1 MLVAEWWLRSCFEES
16 MLCQGLK
23 AQHGVK
29 LDIATVIDYK
39 GYWIDE
45 DGSDLT
51 RTERGTQLLTEGL
64 ATKADGELE
73 SQEDKSVREEG
84 FPFELLQ
91 LGWSIETTT
100 AQAYVPADFNRIINT
115 INGVPA
121 EQLSTVEPDLGH
133 EACERV
139 NRMLRAVFAEA
150 AAGKA
155 AEQPGMLEQAM
166 ELLAKDTERT
176 ELMLDFYDCWKL
188 TDVSA
193 VGSGVSQLK
202 SLQQLTLNFIYC
214 RSLVDVSAVGSAIS
228 QLKSLQ
234 QLTLNFRYCEK
245 LTDVSAVGSAVSQ
258 LKSLEQLT
266 LNFRYCE
273 KLTDVSAVGSGVGQL
288 KSLQQLTLNFD
299 HCSSLTDMSAVGS
312 GVSQLKSLQK
322 LTLDFRAAD
331 CSKLTGMCCFEAR
344 LRIALPGAE
353 IEVYTEGTSSCCCRC
368 TIC

>member
-139 NRMLRAVFAEA
+139 NTMLRAVFAEA

-166 ELLAKDTERT
+166 ALLAKDTERT
-176 ELMLDFYDCWKL
+176 ELMLDFSLCRELTDASAVGSAVSQLKSLQQLTLSFSHCTSLTDVGAVGSAVSQLKSLQKLTLSFIGCKSLTDVSGVGSGVSQLKSLQQLTLNFSGCERL

-202 SLQQLTLNFIYC
+202 SLQQLTPDFTSCDLT
-214 RSLVDVSAVGSAIS
+214 DVSAIGSGVS

-234 QLTLNFRYCEK
+234 QLTLNFK
-245 LTDVSAVGSAVSQ
+245 G
-258 LKSLEQLT
+258 
-266 LNFRYCE
+266 
-273 KLTDVSAVGSGVGQL
+273 
-288 KSLQQLTLNFD
+288 
-299 HCSSLTDMSAVGS
+299 CSSLT
-312 GVSQLKSLQK
+312 GVRNLE
-322 LTLDFRAAD
+322 AD
-331 CSKLTGMCCFEAR
+331 
-344 LRIALPGAE
+344 LRKALPGAE
-353 IEVYTEGTSSCCCRC
+353 IEVDTDCTSSRCCWC

>member
-29 LDIATVIDYK
+29 LDIATVDRY
-39 GYWIDE
+39 GP
-45 DGSDLT
+45 
-51 RTERGTQLLTEGL
+51 QLLTEGL

-139 NRMLRAVFAEA
+139 NRMLRAVFAE
-150 AAGKA
+150 
-155 AEQPGMLEQAM
+155 
-166 ELLAKDTERT
+166 LLAKDTERT
-176 ELMLDFYDCWKL
+176 ELMLDFH
-188 TDVSA
+188 
-193 VGSGVSQLK
+193 
-202 SLQQLTLNFIYC
+202 C
-214 RSLVDVSAVGSAIS
+214 RS
-228 QLKSLQ
+228 
-234 QLTLNFRYCEK
+234 K

-258 LKSLEQLT
+258 GYGRGHLNLAKS
-266 LNFRYCE
+266 
-273 KLTDVSAVGSGVGQL
+273 K
-288 KSLQQLTLNFD
+288 
-299 HCSSLTDMSAVGS
+299 
-312 GVSQLKSLQK
+312 
-322 LTLDFRAAD
+322 
-331 CSKLTGMCCFEAR
+331 
-344 LRIALPGAE
+344 
-353 IEVYTEGTSSCCCRC
+353 
-368 TIC
+368 

>member
-29 LDIATVIDYK
+29 LDIATV
-39 GYWIDE
+39 
-45 DGSDLT
+45 T
-51 RTERGTQLLTEGL
+51 QRGPQLLTEGL
-64 ATKADGELE
+64 ATNADGELE
-73 SQEDKSVREEG
+73 DQFLKHYREEV

-91 LGWSIETTT
+91 LGWSIEITT
-100 AQAYVPADFNRIINT
+100 AQASVPADFNRIINT

-176 ELMLDFYDCWKL
+176 ELMLDFSFCLSLTDVIAVGRAISQLKSLQQLTLSFNGCTSL

-202 SLQQLTLNFIYC
+202 SLQQLTLYF
-214 RSLVDVSAVGSAIS
+214 SW
-228 QLKSLQ
+228 
-234 QLTLNFRYCEK
+234 CES
-245 LTDVSAVGSAVSQ
+245 LTDVSAVGSAVS
-258 LKSLEQLT
+258 
-266 LNFRYCE
+266 
-273 KLTDVSAVGSGVGQL
+273 
-288 KSLQQLTLNFD
+288 
-299 HCSSLTDMSAVGS
+299 
-312 GVSQLKSLQK
+312 
-322 LTLDFRAAD
+322 
-331 CSKLTGMCCFEAR
+331 
-344 LRIALPGAE
+344 
-353 IEVYTEGTSSCCCRC
+353 
-368 TIC
+368 